1 MSVITCPGIVSQ
13 CGYVCVCPYG
23 VSRFVCLGLYD
34 CVWLEWRGLLSPNVY
49 LPCGRLPSWASW
61 RVPPGG
67 GPAGTSF
74 LGQEALLPSR
84 MIWLLLPGASEGS

>member
-49 LPCGRLPSWASW
+49 LPCGRLPSWA
-61 RVPPGG
+61 RVWSTLWAWSQGG
-67 GPAGTSF
+67 STDLF
-74 LGQEALLPSR
+74 GQHSLAE
-84 MIWLLLPGASEGS
+84 